1 MSTAAPSEP
10 SPSPSS
16 ALAWAGL
23 LGGLVVSGTAGIV
36 NQVIWQ
42 RALKIF
48 LGGSETLSSMVV
60 VLVFLLGLG
69 VGAAAA
75 GRFAPGLR
83 NPLRALALVELL
95 LALFNTVV
103 ALLLSLDITES
114 VYAMQRMA
122 VSSGIPLRLMYALC
136 SGALLLPPTLL
147 MGATLPFASEGL
159 QRQLHA
165 SSRKLV
171 PVLFFVNTVGAAFGA
186 WSASAWLLPTMGQR
200 KALFVAV
207 GCNAVAGAVIG
218 LLARR
223 PDAAP
228 ATPAPRAAG
237 GGLTRE
243 EVLGGVL
250 GFLALGW
257 EMVLFRLLALTH
269 DPVPT
274 TFATG
279 LAAFLTAWSLG
290 VAASSGRL
298 RVPVAA
304 SAAVCGALV
313 VLAHRLYRHE
323 LTLDEPWPIT
333 LAAAVY
339 VAPCLAF
346 GAMYGELVSRAAKD
360 WGRDVGRYS
369 AINTLGSCLG
379 ILFFTLVGYEI
390 PQHLVVTALV
400 ACLLAAG
407 AFELLWSLSRPAGAF
422 AGVVGVVAAAAALW
436 IGWTTEFEE
445 ENGVRTY
452 WGRDGVVD
460 VSPDRN
466 VYLDGLWHTRLAEDD
481 DQVGTVYSWLMAFA
495 AVMAHDD
502 PHPKRALVVGGG
514 VGISSG
520 SLAGID
526 GLQVD
531 TYEINHTLRRVLR
544 DYPDGCL
551 RTYNE
556 RVDWRWQDART
567 GLALD
572 PTQYDVI
579 LSAPLYLRQAGSSLL
594 LSREYLRLLKS
605 RLAPGGT
612 VAVYSNEGSEAQT
625 RLVQATLAE
634 LFAYRV
640 TWYDGLVTVAA
651 DHPITLTEDE
661 LRARLQ
667 LPDRL
672 YTEARWLDTQ
682 LPPSKRGLWGWY
694 DGERVTTELAD
705 QVITDDQ
712 PLVEYPDLADERV
725 GVR

>member
-1 MSTAAPSEP
+1 MTGEEREGGGNG
-10 SPSPSS
+10 
-16 ALAWAGL
+16 LAWAGL
-23 LGGLVVSGTAGIV
+23 LGGLVISGTAGIV

-69 VGAAAA
+69 VGAAVA
-75 GRFAPGLR
+75 GRFAPRLR
-83 NPLRALALVELL
+83 NPLRALAAVEVA
-95 LALFNTVV
+95 LAVGNTVV
-103 ALLLSLDITES
+103 ALLLGLDITET
-114 VYAMQRMA
+114 VYAMQRLA

-136 SGALLLPPTLL
+136 SGVLLLPPTLL

-159 QRQLHA
+159 QRQLKA
-165 SSRKLV
+165 SSEKLV
-171 PVLFFVNTVGAAFGA
+171 PVLFFVNTVGAAAGA
-186 WSASAWLLPTMGQR
+186 WSASAWLLPMLGQR

-207 GCNAVAGAVIG
+207 ACNALAGAVIG
-218 LLARR
+218 VLARR

-228 ATPAPRAAG
+228 AEPAPRTSSGA
-237 GGLTRE
+237 LTRE
-243 EVLGGVL
+243 EVLGGLL

-290 VAASSGRL
+290 VALAGRV

-304 SAAVCGALV
+304 SSALCALLV
-313 VLAHRLYRHE
+313 VGAHRMYRYE
-323 LTLDEPWPIT
+323 LGLEEPWPIG

-339 VAPCLAF
+339 VSPCLAF

-369 AINTLGSCLG
+369 AVNTLGSCLG

-390 PQHLVVTALV
+390 PQHLVVTTLA
-400 ACLLAAG
+400 ASLLAAG
-407 AFELLWSLSRPAGAF
+407 SLELLWERSRPAALGGAAVF
-422 AGVVGVVAAAAALW
+422 VAGALAALGV
-436 IGWTTEFEE
+436 GWSTEYEE

-481 DQVGTVYSWLMAFA
+481 DQIGTVYSWLMAFA

-502 PHPKRALVVGGG
+502 PHPHRALVIGGG

-520 SLAGID
+520 TLTGVTGIA
-526 GLQVD
+526 VD

-544 DYPDGCL
+544 DYPEGCL
-551 RTYNE
+551 RRYNE
-556 RVDWRWQDART
+556 PVDWRWRDART

-572 PTQYDVI
+572 DTQYDVI

-594 LSREYLRLLKS
+594 LSREYLRLVKS

-612 VAVYSNEGSEAQT
+612 IAVYSNEGSPAQT

-640 TWYDGLVTVAA
+640 TWFDGLVTVAS
-651 DHPITLTEDE
+651 DHPIALTPEAFQ
-661 LRARLQ
+661 ARLK
-667 LPDRL
+667 LDDRL
-672 YTEARWLDTQ
+672 YAEARILDSE
-682 LPPSKRGLWGWY
+682 LRHKGGLWSWY
-694 DGERVTTELAD
+694 DGERVTSELAD
-705 QVITDDQ
+705 RVITDDQ
-712 PLVEYPDLADERV
+712 PLVEYPDLADAWV
-725 GVR
+725 GTR

>member
-1 MSTAAPSEP
+1 VTDAAPKGT
-10 SPSPSS
+10 
-16 ALAWAGL
+16 ALAWVGL
-23 LGGLVVSGTAGIV
+23 LGGLVISGTAGIV
-36 NQVIWQ
+36 NQVLWQ

-60 VLVFLLGLG
+60 VLVFLFGLG
-69 VGAAAA
+69 VGAAVA
-75 GRFAPGLR
+75 GRFAPALR
-83 NPLRALALVELL
+83 NPLRALALVELA
-95 LALFNTVV
+95 LALGNAVV
-103 ALLLSLDITES
+103 ALLLGLDITES

-122 VSSGIPLRLMYALC
+122 VSTGIPLRLMYALC
-136 SGALLLPPTLL
+136 SGVILLPPTLL

-159 QRQLHA
+159 QRQLRA
-165 SSRKLV
+165 SSEKLV
-171 PVLFFVNTVGAAFGA
+171 PVLFFVNTVGAAIGA
-186 WSASAWLLPTMGQR
+186 WTASAWLLPALGQR
-200 KALFVAV
+200 RALFVAV
-207 GCNAVAGAVIG
+207 ACNALAGLVIG
-218 LLARR
+218 ALARR

-228 ATPAPRAAG
+228 ATPAPAAAG
-237 GGLTRE
+237 GALTRE
-243 EVLGGVL
+243 ELLGGAL

-290 VAASSGRL
+290 VAAAGRV

-304 SAAVCGALV
+304 SAAVCAGLV
-313 VLAHRLYRHE
+313 VAAHRMYRYE
-323 LTLDEPWPIT
+323 LGLDEPWPIA

-390 PQHLVVTALV
+390 PQHLVVTGLAALI
-400 ACLLAAG
+400 LAAG
-407 AFELLWSLSRPAGAF
+407 AGELLWARTRAGALG
-422 AGVVGVVAAAAALW
+422 AGGVLAAVGLAALGYGFT
-436 IGWTTEFEE
+436 IEYEE

-481 DQVGTVYSWLMAFA
+481 DQIGTVYSWLMAFA
-495 AVMAHDD
+495 AVMAHED

-520 SLAGID
+520 TLSGVEGIE
-526 GLQVD
+526 VD

-544 DYPDGCL
+544 DYPEGCL
-551 RTYNE
+551 RAYNADVE
-556 RVDWRWQDART
+556 WRWQDART

-572 PTQYDVI
+572 PGQYDVI

-612 VAVYSNEGSEAQT
+612 VAVYSNEGSPAQT

-651 DHPITLTEDE
+651 DHPIELTEE
-661 LRARLQ
+661 EFRARLQ

-672 YTEARWLDTQ
+672 YAEARLLDGEM
-682 LPPSKRGLWGWY
+682 KRKGGLWRWY
-694 DGERVTTELAD
+694 DGDAVSSELAD
-705 QVITDDQ
+705 QVITDDH
-712 PLVEYPDLADERV
+712 PLVEYPDLADAWV

>member
-1 MSTAAPSEP
+1 MSAPEP
-10 SPSPSS
+10 DDRT
-16 ALAWAGL
+16 ALAWGGL
-23 LGGLVVSGTAGIV
+23 LGGLVISGTAGIV
-36 NQVIWQ
+36 NQVLWQ

-60 VLVFLLGLG
+60 VLVFLFGLG
-69 VGAAAA
+69 AGAAIA
-75 GRFAPGLR
+75 GRWAPGLR
-83 NPLRALALVELL
+83 NPLRALALVELA
-95 LALFNTVV
+95 LAVGNAVV
-103 ALLLSLDITES
+103 ALLLGLDITES

-122 VSSGIPLRLMYALC
+122 VSTGIPLRLMYALC
-136 SGALLLPPTLL
+136 SGVLLLPPTLL

-159 QRQLHA
+159 QRQLRA
-165 SSRKLV
+165 SSEKLV
-171 PVLFFVNTVGAAFGA
+171 PVLFFVNTIGAAFGA
-186 WSASAWLLPTMGQR
+186 WTASAWLLPALGQR
-200 KALFVAV
+200 RALFVAV
-207 GCNAVAGAVIG
+207 ACNAVAGVVIG

-228 ATPAPRAAG
+228 AAPTPKASG
-237 GGLTRE
+237 GALTRE
-243 EVLGGVL
+243 ELLGGAL

-290 VAASSGRL
+290 VAAAGKV
-298 RVPVAA
+298 RVPVAIS
-304 SAAVCGALV
+304 SALCAALV
-313 VLAHRLYRHE
+313 VLAHRIYRFE
-323 LTLDEPWPIT
+323 LGLEEPLPLP
-333 LAAAVY
+333 LAAALY
-339 VAPCLAF
+339 VLPCVAF
-346 GAMYGELVSRAAKD
+346 GAMYGELVSRAATD

-390 PQHLVVTALV
+390 PQHLVVTGLAT
-400 ACLLAAG
+400 LLCATGAVELGWDRARAAG
-407 AFELLWSLSRPAGAF
+407 IGVGA
-422 AGVVGVVAAAAALW
+422 ALAAAAAGVLGYGFT
-436 IGWTTEFEE
+436 IEYEE

-460 VSPDRN
+460 VSPERN

-481 DQVGTVYSWLMAFA
+481 DQIGTVYSWLMAFA
-495 AVMAHDD
+495 AVMAHEEAR
-502 PHPKRALVVGGG
+502 PRRALVVGGG

-520 SLAGID
+520 TLSGVDGIE
-526 GLQVD
+526 VD
-531 TYEINHTLRRVLR
+531 AYEINHTLRRVLR
-544 DYPDGCL
+544 DYPEGCL
-551 RTYNE
+551 EGYNAGVE
-556 RVDWRWQDART
+556 WRWQDART

-572 PTQYDVI
+572 PGQYDVI

-612 VAVYSNEGSEAQT
+612 VAVYSNEGSPAQT

-634 LFAYRV
+634 LFTHRV
-640 TWYDGLVTVAA
+640 TWFDGLVTVAA
-651 DHPITLTEDE
+651 DHPIDLTEE
-661 LRARLQ
+661 EFRARLQ

-672 YTEARWLDTQ
+672 YSEARWLDGQ
-682 LPPSKRGLWGWY
+682 MQRKGGLWSWY
-694 DGERVTTELAD
+694 DGDAVSSELAD
-705 QVITDDQ
+705 QVITDDH
-712 PLVEYPDLADERV
+712 PLVEYPDLADTWV

>member
-1 MSTAAPSEP
+1 MTEPREQVGVAA
-10 SPSPSS
+10 
-16 ALAWAGL
+16 WVGL
-23 LGGLVVSGTAGIV
+23 LGGLVISGTAGIV
-36 NQVIWQ
+36 NQVLWQ

-60 VLVFLLGLG
+60 VLVFLFGLG

-75 GRFAPGLR
+75 GRYAPSLK

-95 LALFNTVV
+95 LALGNTVV
-103 ALLLSLDITES
+103 ALILGLDITES

-122 VSSGIPLRLMYALC
+122 VSTGIPLRLMYALC
-136 SGALLLPPTLL
+136 SGVLLLPPTLL

-159 QRQLHA
+159 QRQLRA
-165 SSRKLV
+165 SSEKLV
-171 PVLFFVNTVGAAFGA
+171 PVLFFVNTVGAAIGA
-186 WSASAWLLPTMGQR
+186 WSASAWLLPALGQR
-200 KALFVAV
+200 RALFVAV
-207 GCNAVAGAVIG
+207 ACNAVAAVVIG
-218 LLARR
+218 LLARA

-228 ATPAPRAAG
+228 ATPAPRSSSGAP
-237 GGLTRE
+237 TRE
-243 EVLGGVL
+243 ELLGGAL

-279 LAAFLTAWSLG
+279 LSGFLTAWSVG
-290 VAASSGRL
+290 VALSGRF
-298 RVPVAA
+298 RMPVAA
-304 SAAVCGALV
+304 LSAVCAVLV
-313 VLAHRLYRHE
+313 VAAHRLYRHE
-323 LTLDEPWPIT
+323 LGLEEPWPL
-333 LAAAVY
+333 LAAVMVY
-339 VAPCLAF
+339 TAPCVAF

-390 PQHLVVTALV
+390 PQHLVVTGLALS
-400 ACLLAAG
+400 LLATG
-407 AFELLWSLSRPAGAF
+407 AFELGWDHLRPVAWGAGGVLL
-422 AGVVGVVAAAAALW
+422 AGAAAALVV
-436 IGWTTEFEE
+436 GYRTEFEE
-445 ENGVRTY
+445 ENGTRTY

-495 AVMAHDD
+495 AVMAHQD
-502 PHPKRALVVGGG
+502 PHPGRALVVGGG

-520 SLAGID
+520 TLSGVEGIE
-526 GLQVD
+526 VD

-544 DYPDGCL
+544 DYPEGCL
-551 RTYNE
+551 AGYNADVE
-556 RVDWRWQDART
+556 WRWQDART

-572 PTQYDVI
+572 AGQYDVI

-612 VAVYSNEGSEAQT
+612 VAVYSNEGSPAQT

-640 TWYDGLVTVAA
+640 TWFDGLVTVAA
-651 DHPITLTEDE
+651 DHPISLTEE
-661 LRARLQ
+661 EFKARLA
-667 LPDRL
+667 LDDRL
-672 YTEARWLDTQ
+672 YAEARGLDRE
-682 LPPSKRGLWGWY
+682 LRGEGGLFRWY
-694 DGERVTTELAD
+694 DGDRVTQELAD
-705 QVITDDQ
+705 AVITDDH
-712 PLVEYPDLADERV
+712 PLVEYPFLADEWV